1 MAGIG
6 WRLERMIAHGSLAGS
21 FAAYLTG
28 VAVTSAPWLLTTV
41 ALVAMHLLARA
52 HTGTGEFPQVE
63 QIVTATYAVTLV
75 LGAPVH
81 IVVSRYAADRLYE
94 RRPAAVAAPLWRALA
109 ATLLGFL
116 LVGVITATVIAAPLP
131 LSCAVPALTVVVGGQ
146 WLLLGVGGGLCSPAV
161 VLRAFGAGTVVSI
174 AGAIALERTA
184 GLGARGFLYGFT
196 AGQAVAMAGMLVG
209 VLRALPDSDDT
220 VGAGDPGPGP
230 RLGFA
235 FREYRLLA
243 ASAFASQLAMWADKL
258 VIWFLAG
265 KALALIYASAA
276 ALAWFSVI
284 PAFAWIFVEI
294 ETAFYRAFRAFYDAI
309 EGGAGLAE
317 LAAGAA
323 ALRREATRILRGAVA
338 IQLVITALV
347 LVGSDR
353 LVLAIGLPPAAITPF
368 RLVALAAVPQL
379 VTLVG
384 MILLHYFDLRRDAFV
399 VATTH
404 LVGCAAATAAA
415 CALGIPP
422 GIGSVTAPTLSAA
435 IVLRVVTSRLRT
447 LVADTFQSQSYG
459 GELLG

>member
-28 VAVTSAPWLLTTV
+28 AAVTSAPWLLTTV
-41 ALVAMHLLARA
+41 ALVAMHLLARTHA
-52 HTGTGEFPQVE
+52 GMGEFPQVE
-63 QIVTATYAVTLV
+63 QIVTVTYAVTLV

-94 RRPAAVAAPLWRALA
+94 RRPAAIAAPLYRALA
-109 ATLLGFL
+109 MTLLGFS
-116 LVGVITATVIAAPLP
+116 LVGLVTATLIAAPLP
-131 LSCAVPALTVVVGGQ
+131 LACAVPALTVVVGGQ

-174 AGAIALERTA
+174 AGAIVLERAA

-196 AGQAVAMAGMLVG
+196 AGQAVAMTGMLIG
-209 VLRALPDSDDT
+209 VLCALPDGDDS
-220 VGAGDPGPGP
+220 AGDPGPGP

-258 VIWFLAG
+258 MIWLLAG
-265 KALALIYASAA
+265 RDLAVIYASAA

-284 PAFAWIFVEI
+284 PAFAWIFVEL
-294 ETAFYRAFRAFYDAI
+294 ETAFYRAFRGFYGAI

-317 LAAGAA
+317 VAAGAA
-323 ALRREATRILRGAVA
+323 ALRREATRILHGAVA
-338 IQLVITALV
+338 IQLVVTALV

-353 LVLAIGLPPAAITPF
+353 LVLAIDLPRAAITPF

-384 MILLHYFDLRRDAFV
+384 MILLHYFDLRRDALV

-422 GIGSVTAPTLSAA
+422 GIGSVTASTLSAA

-447 LVADTFQSQSYG
+447 LVADTFQSQPYSD
-459 GELLG
+459 ELLD

>member
-52 HTGTGEFPQVE
+52 HTGAGELPQVE
-63 QIVTATYAVTLV
+63 QIVIVTYAVTLV

-94 RRPAAVAAPLWRALA
+94 RRPAAITAPLGRALA

-116 LVGVITATVIAAPLP
+116 LVGLVIATLIAAPLA
-131 LSCAVPALTVVVGGQ
+131 LLCVVPALTVVVGGQ

-161 VLRAFGAGTVVSI
+161 VLRAFGVGAVISI
-174 AGAIALERTA
+174 AGAIGLSRAA

-209 VLRALPDSDDT
+209 VLRALPDGDD
-220 VGAGDPGPGP
+220 GAADPGPGP

-243 ASAFASQLAMWADKL
+243 ASAFASQLALWADKL
-258 VIWFLAG
+258 MIWLVAG
-265 KALALIYASAA
+265 RDVAVIYASAA

-294 ETAFYRAFRAFYDAI
+294 ETAFYRAFRGFYGAI

-323 ALRREATRILRGAVA
+323 ALRREAARILRGAVA

-347 LVGSDR
+347 LVGSER
-353 LVLAIGLPPAAITPF
+353 LVLAIDLPPAAITPF
-368 RLVALAAVPQL
+368 RLVALATVPQL
-379 VTLVG
+379 VALVG

-404 LVGCAAATAAA
+404 LVGCAASAAIA

-422 GIGSVTAPTLSAA
+422 GIGTVAAATLSAA
-435 IVLRVVTSRLRT
+435 IVVRVVPRRLRT
-447 LVADTFQSQSYG
+447 LVADTFQSQPYND
-459 GELLG
+459 ELLG